1 MMEPESSRSRAMTPE
16 AFASLGVQGVAYVR
30 RVLEQAQAK
39 AKAKGGDAG
48 EPIVV
53 FAIHAADG
61 ERIGGAPSR
70 DLAFAAIRQ
79 HGLEPVDAH

>member
-1 MMEPESSRSRAMTPE
+1 MRPDPSNTNSMTPE
-16 AFASLGVQGVAYVR
+16 AFATLGVEGVAYVR
-30 RVLEQAQAK
+30 RILEAAER
-39 AKAKGGDAG
+39 KGG

-53 FAIHAADG
+53 YAIHAANG

-79 HGLEPVDAH
+79 HGLEPIDAN

>member
-1 MMEPESSRSRAMTPE
+1 MQTGPDRTNTLSPED
-16 AFASLGVQGVAYVR
+16 FAALGAQGVAYVR
-30 RVLEQAQAK
+30 RVLEHVDAK
-39 AKAKGGDAG
+39 AGKKGG

-70 DLAFAAIRQ
+70 ELAFAAIRQ

>member
-1 MMEPESSRSRAMTPE
+1 MNIDSSRNSAMTPE

-30 RVLEQAQAK
+30 RILERAAAK
-39 AKAKGGDAG
+39 SGDAKGG

-61 ERIGGAPSR
+61 ERIGGAHSR
-70 DLAFAAIRQ
+70 DVAFVAIRQ
-79 HGLEPVDAH
+79 HGMEPVDAH

>member
-1 MMEPESSRSRAMTPE
+1 MQTGPERANGLSPE
-16 AFASLGVQGVAYVR
+16 DFAALGVQGVAYVR
-30 RVLEQAQAK
+30 RVLERVDAK
-39 AKAKGGDAG
+39 AGANGGG

-70 DLAFAAIRQ
+70 ELAFAAIRQ

>member
-1 MMEPESSRSRAMTPE
+1 MDAETSRPQALTAE

-30 RVLEQAQAK
+30 RVLEKAQEK
-39 AKAKGGDAG
+39 AGDA
-48 EPIVV
+48 EPITV